1 MAETVCPPAPLIAID
16 VLVPVVAMVDVSVIV
31 VLLWLALFVA
41 LLELLEPQPA
51 AISATPAKGAI
62 R

>member
-1 MAETVCPPAPLIAID
+1 VCPPAPLIAID
-16 VLVPVVAMVDVSVIV
+16 VLVRVVAMVDVSVIV
-31 VLLWLALFVA
+31 VPLWLALFVV

-51 AISATPAKGAI
+51 AASATPASGTI